1 MLQKLVNST
10 INAKIYTNNI
20 ATSATSATIYPR
32 EGSSEKKGECIDH
45 AGKDQIYPWR
55 DFAKDCLTNIKGCAV
70 FAFLRAHNLTHSQ
83 DHQAAST
90 LDQFWGHYVT
100 GKK

>member
-1 MLQKLVNST
+1 M
-10 INAKIYTNNI
+10 NAKIYTNNI
-20 ATSATSATIYPR
+20 ATSATIYPR

-45 AGKDQIYPWR
+45 AGKDQINHWR
-55 DFAKDCLTNIKGCAV
+55 DFAKDCLTIIKGCAV
-70 FAFLRAHNLTHSQ
+70 FAFLRAHNLSHSQ
-83 DHQAAST
+83 HHQAAST

>member
-1 MLQKLVNST
+1 MPKYTKITLQPVQPY
-10 INAKIYTNNI
+10 IREREVAK
-20 ATSATSATIYPR
+20 
-32 EGSSEKKGECIDH
+32 KKGECIDH
-45 AGKDQIYPWR
+45 AGKDQINPWR
-55 DFAKDCLTNIKGCAV
+55 DFAKDCLTIIKGCAV

-83 DHQAAST
+83 HHQAAST